1 MVTKQVIVATEAS
14 DFQQAI
20 YVDGLRRWEGGTA
33 FALDIVTAAGNGTD
47 TIALRCVNVDLPD
60 GADGF
65 PETLDELRPL
75 VSPVDEP
82 IAAPV
87 VCPACFGTGKQPGVY
102 AWQKCG
108 HCKGAEMRSSDS
120 PVDEPLEP
128 AADEIRPSS
137 RSWDDRDCVCETCSE
152 EFPSCGNHPITC
164 DVCMAYTCRR
174 CLQDQVCSRCREA
187 VS

>member
-33 FALDIVTAAGNGTD
+33 VALDIVTAAGKGTD

-75 VSPVDEP
+75 VSP
-82 IAAPV
+82 A
-87 VCPACFGTGKQPGVY
+87 
-102 AWQKCG
+102 
-108 HCKGAEMRSSDS
+108 
-120 PVDEPLEP
+120 DEPLEP

-137 RSWDDRDCVCETCSE
+137 RSWDDRDCVCESCGE

-164 DVCMAYTCRR
+164 DVCMAYTCPR
-174 CLQDQVCSRCREA
+174 CLQDQVCPRCQE
-187 VS
+187 VGL